1 MRGVSQRF
9 ASYSATGRKF
19 FVGGNWKAN
28 GSHAQSLQWIQS
40 LNTGKTA
47 SSTEV
52 VVAPPF
58 PYLSEVKSTLR
69 KDFAV
74 ASQVCIFCANNYLAD
89 ASK

>member
-1 MRGVSQRF
+1 MQSIARVAKRH

-28 GSHAQSLQWIQS
+28 GSHAQVQQWLAT
-40 LNTGKTA
+40 LNSGKVAAT
-47 SSTEV
+47 TEV

-58 PYLSEVKSTLR
+58 PYLSEVKSALR

-74 ASQVCIFCANNYLAD
+74 AAQVR
-89 ASK
+89 